1 MERNSG
7 VEKENKLLKEK
18 LESLKATGDDVM
30 VSNLVEIVL
39 PLSNGPDK
47 KERSKRNEHVGM

>member
-1 MERNSG
+1 MERNSV

-30 VSNLVEIVL
+30 VSNIVEIAF
-39 PLSNGPDK
+39 P
-47 KERSKRNEHVGM
+47 